1 MAVGFINP
9 AIYKLD
15 GTPGAID
22 DILPGGNQAQIRVDH
37 AFTYIPSAKGVNHDR
52 SVSLPMR

>member
-15 GTPGAID
+15 STPGAID
-22 DILPGGNQAQIRVDH
+22 DILPGGKQAQFRVDH
-37 AFTYIPSAKGVNHDR
+37 AFTYRARRQGVHQ
-52 SVSLPMR
+52 VVP